1 MKIAYPLTLLFTV
14 SCLSLNVMAAEFEFD
29 RPGTGFGTGITPV
42 GKVAW
47 EQGLPTASYQE
58 SRVNGQ
64 LAKQLTL
71 NADTVLR
78 TGLMDGLE
86 LQLGWAGPT
95 WTQVKHAGQTHE
107 EDGLGDVSIALKKAI
122 DLNDDK
128 LSMAVMAE
136 AILATG
142 DDGFTVDDDIYSVGS
157 TVDYQYNDL
166 VNTSIT
172 MRYEVQD
179 GNWTVTAVPT
189 LGYKIVGKL
198 SGFSELVYRK
208 AESQNYQYQLGSGLI
223 YALSDRA
230 QFDAS
235 VGVDLSQE
243 QRAYSAGLG
252 FSYLF

>member
-1 MKIAYPLTLLFTV
+1 
-14 SCLSLNVMAAEFEFD
+14 MAAEFEFD

-189 LGYKIVGKL
+189 LGYKIVCKL
-198 SGFSELVYRK
+198 SVFSELVYRK
-208 AESQNYQYQLGSGLI
+208 SLFHYYQY
-223 YALSDRA
+223 
-230 QFDAS
+230 
-235 VGVDLSQE
+235 
-243 QRAYSAGLG
+243 
-252 FSYLF
+252 